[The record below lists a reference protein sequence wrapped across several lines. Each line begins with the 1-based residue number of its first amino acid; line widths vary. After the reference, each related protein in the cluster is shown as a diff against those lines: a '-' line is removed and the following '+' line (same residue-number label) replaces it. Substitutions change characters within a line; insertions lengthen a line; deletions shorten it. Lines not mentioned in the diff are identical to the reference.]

1 VRRRGRLG
9 SLSAAVGDLAA
20 AVRRARDA
28 RAVYVRI
35 YDARGRATTLDPASE
50 EAKAALQAAN
60 LLLEGLADVR
70 KLHENSAESR

>member
-1 VRRRGRLG
+1 MRRRGRLG

-28 RAVYVRI
+28 RAVYVRT
-35 YDARGRATTLDPASE
+35 YDEQAHATTLDPASE

-60 LLLEGLADVR
+60 LLLKGLADVR
-70 KLHENSAESR
+70 KLQENGAEGA